1 MRDSY
6 HPLRRAGSVRSRPS
20 GRSDRLL
27 VLTIAGAI
35 LLLQG
40 ASLGR
45 IDEVA
50 QAEPL
55 AAARTGDVRLIDP
68 ADRPKVVAT
77 TTVTTVTPALL
88 ASPREVISCSQ
99 PPVGTFGSG
108 GSDAGCMRR
117 TLGDVPAD
125 EPKAVLAPSVSASA
139 DPAPV
144 ATPSRPMFPPF
155 VATMPEPQPASAE
168 PEPVQERNS
177 PTVTAALSDPVEAAR
192 PRPAVREAVTPA
204 NAAVRLAAL
213 DKILVGRWVPRT
225 EVCSRRGRS
234 DECLPLSLGK
244 TSARA
249 GSASC
254 RFSEMTREGPRWKL
268 LASCRSDGE
277 RWTAHVRLSLAG
289 KRLTWTSERGTQD
302 YTR

>member
-40 ASLGR
+40 ASLDR

-68 ADRPKVVAT
+68 ADRPKFVAT
-77 TTVTTVTPALL
+77 TTVAPALL

-99 PPVGTFGSG
+99 PPVGAFGSG
-108 GSDAGCMRR
+108 GSDAGCMRT
-117 TLGDVPAD
+117 TLGDLPAED
-125 EPKAVLAPSVSASA
+125 TK
-139 DPAPV
+139 PAPV
-144 ATPSRPMFPPF
+144 PSTVAVADPVPAAVPSPPQVFPPF
-155 VATMPEPQPASAE
+155 VATMPDFQAAQAE
-168 PEPVQERNS
+168 PIQESRS
-177 PTVTAALSDPVEAAR
+177 PTVTAALSEPVEAR
-192 PRPAVREAVTPA
+192 PKPAVREAVQPA
-204 NAAVRLAAL
+204 GAAVRLSGL
-213 DKILVGRWVPRT
+213 DKVLVGKWVPRT
-225 EVCSRRGRS
+225 EVCSKRGRA
-234 DECLPLSLGK
+234 DECLPLTLGK
-244 TSARA
+244 TGARA
-249 GSASC
+249 GPASC
-254 RFSEMTREGPRWKL
+254 HFSEMARDGSRWRL
-268 LASCRSDGE
+268 LASCKSDGE
-277 RWTAHVRLSLAG
+277 RWTAHVRLSLTG

-302 YTR
+302 YIR